1 MKEKRIL
8 NIINNDLQKS
18 MKEIKEDF
26 FKEKINFSK
35 NSKSIDLESKK
46 EEEQLIKNP
55 LSLKIIKNIIKQEK
69 EIKNELYRL
78 SNNENIIK
86 NQSVFALIKPF
97 KDLEKINLNLE
108 MIKINEKKEKLKNR
122 LIELNQQIL
131 NIINSENLFQKEIEI
146 NKRNFIDNLE
156 KNENDNK
163 KIFKLK
169 EEKKKKKK
177 KMEKI

>member
-1 MKEKRIL
+1 MFLKKKLIFLKIQKVLIQNVKRKEK
-8 NIINNDLQKS
+8 
-18 MKEIKEDF
+18 
-26 FKEKINFSK
+26 
-35 NSKSIDLESKK
+35 
-46 EEEQLIKNP
+46 LIKNS
-55 LSLKIIKNIIKQEK
+55 LSLKKIKNIIKQEK
-69 EIKNELYRL
+69 EIKNV

-86 NQSVFALIKPF
+86 NQFIFDLIKPF
-97 KDLEKINLNLE
+97 KELEKINLNLE

-163 KIFKLK
+163 KIYKKYSTIDNFSFQFTPNKKL
-169 EEKKKKKK
+169 ETLKKISSS
-177 KMEKI
+177 KI

>member
-1 MKEKRIL
+1 M
-8 NIINNDLQKS
+8 
-18 MKEIKEDF
+18 
-26 FKEKINFSK
+26 
-35 NSKSIDLESKK
+35 
-46 EEEQLIKNP
+46 
-55 LSLKIIKNIIKQEK
+55 
-69 EIKNELYRL
+69 
-78 SNNENIIK
+78 IK

-169 EEKKKKKK
+169 EESKIRKK
-177 KMEKI
+177 KMENDLKKNIIKKKNILDNKEEEEKNKKIYFLTKLKINENKNIDKEKIKII